1 MKLPTTSSQTVGP
14 FLHIGLTWLN
24 TANLLGPGVSAP
36 PITIAGRIVDGD
48 AAPVSDSLV
57 EIWQANEHGRYAH
70 PDDSRDLPLTP
81 NFTGFGRM
89 PTDAEG
95 RYAFTTLKPGLVPAP
110 QGGLQAPHV
119 NVTLLMRGM
128 LRQLNTRIYF
138 WDEGEANAGDP
149 VLQALPAAR
158 RETLVATR
166 GDAPH
171 AYVFD
176 IVLQGGRETVF
187 FDV

>member
-24 TANLLGPGVSAP
+24 TANLVGPGVSAP

-95 RYAFTTLKPGLVPAP
+95 R
-110 QGGLQAPHV
+110 LQAPHV